1 MMLPVCLVL
10 LGTFAWLGWR
20 YVPQSVEARVESI
33 EKQCRVSPLHQEQCF
48 ARELEKEA
56 ILYGRD
62 EAISVLVGLRG
73 RGVSEYSCHFVAHG
87 IGWGLYKR
95 DPDGWRDAAIADTGE
110 CNYGVFH
117 GILEYYVAQLP
128 RDAQVPEQIA
138 SICNQK
144 PNTDCQHA
152 VGHVFLVMRQ
162 GDRERALTDCDTY
175 QVSFERLRC
184 YSGVFMEVMTGFM
197 LVEHT
202 LADASYLQWG
212 NRMEEFEAICRQYS
226 EDHAVMCWQA
236 ITHPATVVFV
246 GNPKRVFDL
255 CAAVPFDRAKDECM
269 ARAVSLMTVQ
279 ANFDA
284 ERVRP
289 ACRVYPGDAEFMEKC
304 YQYIEESIA
313 TR

>member
-1 MMLPVCLVL
+1 MIWPVGLVL
-10 LGTFAWLGWR
+10 LSMFAWTAWQNS
-20 YVPQSVEARVESI
+20 PQSIGDRVDAI
-33 EKQCRVSPLHQEQCF
+33 EKQCRVSLLHQEQCF

-56 ILYGRD
+56 ILYGSD
-62 EAISVLVGLRG
+62 EAISVLTGLRA

-95 DPDGWRDAAIADTGE
+95 DPAGWRDAAIADTGE

-128 RDAQVPEQIA
+128 RDARVPEQIA
-138 SICNQK
+138 SICSHK

-152 VGHVFLVMRQ
+152 VGHVFLVMQQ
-162 GDRERALTDCDTY
+162 GDRERALADCDTY

-184 YSGVFMEVMTGFM
+184 YSGLFMEVMTGFM
-197 LVEHT
+197 LVEHK
-202 LADASYLQWG
+202 LADASYLQWRDKMG
-212 NRMEEFEAICRQYS
+212 EFEAMCRQYAG
-226 EDHAVMCWQA
+226 DRAVMCWQA
-236 ITHPATVVFV
+236 ITHPATAVFV
-246 GNPKRVFDL
+246 GSPKRVFGL
-255 CAAVPFDRAKDECM
+255 CDTAPFDRAKEECI

-284 ERVRP
+284 ERVRSV
-289 ACRVYPGDAEFMEKC
+289 CSVYPEDAEFIKKC
-304 YQYIEESIA
+304 YQYIEETIA